1 MQTNNKFKQL
11 VLDLKNIS
19 FSYEKDKILE
29 DVSLQLHTN
38 DFLVVIGPN
47 GGGKSTLLKLIL
59 GMLHPKNGTIQIFGM
74 PQKDGAK
81 NLGYVPQNT
90 NINTD
95 FPIKVIDVVMMGANR
110 DKKFFFRRS
119 SEDMQKA
126 LDKLKLVGM
135 QSFAQTKI
143 GMLSGGQRQRVII
156 ARSLFSE
163 PKLLI
168 LDEPTSSIDVD
179 GQKQIYTLLKELSKT
194 ITIIVVSHD
203 MSIILEYATKVAH
216 INKKLTFHDIS
227 HLSTNL
233 LPDSNHVCAVELLE
247 LLGEV
252 K

>member
-1 MQTNNKFKQL
+1 LQTNNSFKQL
-11 VLDLKNIS
+11 VLDIKNLS
-19 FSYEKDKILE
+19 FSYERDTILE
-29 DVSLQLHTN
+29 DISLELLPH

-47 GGGKSTLLKLIL
+47 GGGKSTLMKLIL
-59 GMLHPKNGTIQIFGM
+59 GMLHAKHGTIKIFGM
-74 PQKDGAK
+74 PQKSGIQK
-81 NLGYVPQNT
+81 TGYVPQNT

-95 FPIKVIDVVMMGANR
+95 FPIKVIDVVMMGAAR

-119 SEDMQKA
+119 NEDMQKA
-126 LDKLKLVGM
+126 LDKLRLVGM
-135 QSFAQTKI
+135 EQYAQTKI
-143 GMLSGGQRQRVII
+143 GKLSGGQRQRVII
-156 ARSLFSE
+156 ARALFSE

-168 LDEPTSSIDVD
+168 LDEPTSSIDVE
-179 GQKQIYTLLKELSKT
+179 GQKQIYSLLKELSKT
-194 ITIIVVSHD
+194 ITIVVVSHD

-247 LLGEV
+247 LLGKV